1 MIRDVISNDGYVI
14 SSLLSLLIIL
24 IVKKINRRRFS
35 DLIRL
40 FANSN
45 YLRIYLKEHRFLDI
59 FDFILFL
66 NFIINCTTYTYI
78 LYGSFINLIEINTN
92 KFAAI
97 SITFTIFLALAS
109 MPFAFTYPLMKRYLF
124 DLHKTISIL
133 IFQQISTINFIG
145 IMLLPINLLLVFGL
159 NFDIRW
165 IIISIVLIATTILIG
180 MLKTIQTNLNFVLS
194 NFLYFILYICTL
206 EIGPYVIIYAQLKN
220 YNYL

>member
-45 YLRIYLKEHRFLDI
+45 YLRIYLKEHRFLDL

-66 NFIINCTTYTYI
+66 NFIINCTTHAYI
-78 LYGSFINLIEINTN
+78 LYSSFINLIEINTN
-92 KFAAI
+92 KFATI
-97 SITFTIFLALAS
+97 SIAFIIFLVLKLILKLL
-109 MPFAFTYPLMKRYLF
+109 TGYLF
-124 DLHKTISIL
+124 DLYKTISIL
-133 IFQQISTINFIG
+133 IFQQVSTINFIG

-165 IIISIVLIATTILIG
+165 IIISIVLIAATILIG
-180 MLKTIQTNLNFVLS
+180 VLKTIQTNLNFVLS

-206 EIGPYVIIYAQLKN
+206 EIGPYVIIYDQLKN

>member
-14 SSLLSLLIIL
+14 SSLISLLIIL
-24 IVKKINRRRFS
+24 IVKKINSRRFS
-35 DLIRL
+35 DIIRL
-40 FANSN
+40 FTNSN
-45 YLRIYLKEHRFLDI
+45 YLRIYLKEHRFLDL

-66 NFIINCTTYTYI
+66 NFIINFTTYTYI
-78 LYGSFINLIEINTN
+78 LYNSLINLIEINTN

-97 SITFTIFLALAS
+97 SIAFTIFLALKLILKLL
-109 MPFAFTYPLMKRYLF
+109 TGYLF

-133 IFQQISTINFIG
+133 IFQQVSTINFIG

-159 NFDIRW
+159 NFDFIW
-165 IIISIVLIATTILIG
+165 MIISIVLIATTILIG

-206 EIGPYVIIYAQLKN
+206 EIGPYIIIYDQLKN

>member
-1 MIRDVISNDGYVI
+1 MIRHVISNDGYVI

-24 IVKKINRRRFS
+24 IVKSINRRRFS

-40 FANSN
+40 FTNSN
-45 YLRIYLKEHRFLDI
+45 YLRIYLKEHRFLDV
-59 FDFILFL
+59 FDFILFF
-66 NFIINCTTYTYI
+66 NFIINCTAYAYV
-78 LYGSFINLIEINTN
+78 LYGSFINLIEISTN
-92 KFAAI
+92 KFATI
-97 SITFTIFLALAS
+97 SIAIIIFLALK
-109 MPFAFTYPLMKRYLF
+109 LILKLLIGYLF

-159 NFDIRW
+159 NFDIKW
-165 IIISIVLIATTILIG
+165 IILSIILIATTILNG

-206 EIGPYVIIYAQLKN
+206 EIGPYVIIYDQLKN

>member
-1 MIRDVISNDGYVI
+1 MIRHVISNDGYVI
-14 SSLLSLLIIL
+14 SSLVSLLIIL
-24 IVKKINRRRFS
+24 IVKSINRRRFS

-40 FANSN
+40 FTNSN

-59 FDFILFL
+59 FDFILFF
-66 NFIINCTTYTYI
+66 NFIINCTAYAYV
-78 LYGSFINLIEINTN
+78 LYGSFINLIEISTN
-92 KFAAI
+92 KFATI
-97 SITFTIFLALAS
+97 SIAIIIFLALK
-109 MPFAFTYPLMKRYLF
+109 LILKLLIGYLF

-159 NFDIRW
+159 NFDIKW
-165 IIISIVLIATTILIG
+165 IILSILLIATTILNG

-206 EIGPYVIIYAQLKN
+206 EIGPYVIIYDQLKN

>member
-45 YLRIYLKEHRFLDI
+45 YLRIYLKEHRFLDL

-66 NFIINCTTYTYI
+66 NFIINCTTHAYI
-78 LYGSFINLIEINTN
+78 LYSSFINLIEINTN
-92 KFAAI
+92 KFATI
-97 SITFTIFLALAS
+97 SIAFTIFLVLKLILKLL
-109 MPFAFTYPLMKRYLF
+109 TGYLF
-124 DLHKTISIL
+124 DLYKTISIL
-133 IFQQISTINFIG
+133 IFQQVSTINFIG

-165 IIISIVLIATTILIG
+165 IIISTVLIAITILIG

-206 EIGPYVIIYAQLKN
+206 EIGPYVIIYDQLKN

>member
-1 MIRDVISNDGYVI
+1 MIRHVISNDGYII
-14 SSLLSLLIIL
+14 SSLVSLLIIL
-24 IVKKINRRRFS
+24 IVKSINRRRFS

-40 FANSN
+40 FTNSN
-45 YLRIYLKEHRFLDI
+45 YLRIYLKEYRFLDV
-59 FDFILFL
+59 FDFILFF
-66 NFIINCTTYTYI
+66 NFIINCTAYAYV

-92 KFAAI
+92 KFATI
-97 SITFTIFLALAS
+97 SIAIIIFLALK
-109 MPFAFTYPLMKRYLF
+109 LILKLLIGYLF

-159 NFDIRW
+159 NFDIKW
-165 IIISIVLIATTILIG
+165 IILSILLIATTILNG

-206 EIGPYVIIYAQLKN
+206 EIGPYVIIYDQLKN

>member
-45 YLRIYLKEHRFLDI
+45 YLRIYLKEHRFLDL

-66 NFIINCTTYTYI
+66 NFIINCTTHAYI
-78 LYGSFINLIEINTN
+78 LYSSFINLIEINTN
-92 KFAAI
+92 KFATI
-97 SITFTIFLALAS
+97 SIAFIIFLVLKLILKLL
-109 MPFAFTYPLMKRYLF
+109 TGYLF
-124 DLHKTISIL
+124 DLYKTISIL
-133 IFQQISTINFIG
+133 IFQQVSTINFIG

-165 IIISIVLIATTILIG
+165 IIISTVLIVITILIG

-206 EIGPYVIIYAQLKN
+206 EIGPYVIIYDQLKN

>member
-45 YLRIYLKEHRFLDI
+45 YLRIYLKEHRFLDL

-66 NFIINCTTYTYI
+66 NFIINCTTHAYI
-78 LYGSFINLIEINTN
+78 LYSSFINLIEINTN
-92 KFAAI
+92 KFATI
-97 SITFTIFLALAS
+97 SIAFIIFLVLKLILKLL
-109 MPFAFTYPLMKRYLF
+109 TGYLF
-124 DLHKTISIL
+124 DLYKTISIL
-133 IFQQISTINFIG
+133 IFQQVSTINFIG

-165 IIISIVLIATTILIG
+165 IIISTVLIATTILIG

-206 EIGPYVIIYAQLKN
+206 EIGPYIIIYDQLKN

>member
-45 YLRIYLKEHRFLDI
+45 YLRIYLKEHRFLDL

-66 NFIINCTTYTYI
+66 NFIINCTTHAYI
-78 LYGSFINLIEINTN
+78 LYSSFINLIEINTN
-92 KFAAI
+92 KFATI
-97 SITFTIFLALAS
+97 SIAFTIFLVLKLILKLL
-109 MPFAFTYPLMKRYLF
+109 TGYLF
-124 DLHKTISIL
+124 DLYKTISIL
-133 IFQQISTINFIG
+133 IFQQVSTINFIG

-165 IIISIVLIATTILIG
+165 IIISTVLIATTILIG

-206 EIGPYVIIYAQLKN
+206 EIGPYIIIYDQLKN

>member
-1 MIRDVISNDGYVI
+1 MIRHVISNDGYII
-14 SSLLSLLIIL
+14 SSLVSLLIIL
-24 IVKKINRRRFS
+24 IVKSINRRRFS

-40 FANSN
+40 FTNSN

-59 FDFILFL
+59 FDFILFF
-66 NFIINCTTYTYI
+66 NFIINCTAYAYV
-78 LYGSFINLIEINTN
+78 LYGSFINLIEISTN
-92 KFAAI
+92 KFATI
-97 SITFTIFLALAS
+97 SIAIIIFLALK
-109 MPFAFTYPLMKRYLF
+109 LILKLLIGYLF

-159 NFDIRW
+159 NFDIKW
-165 IIISIVLIATTILIG
+165 IILSIILIATTILNG

-206 EIGPYVIIYAQLKN
+206 EIGPYVIIYDQLKN

>member
-66 NFIINCTTYTYI
+66 NFIINFTTYTYI

-97 SITFTIFLALAS
+97 SIAFTIFLALKLILKLL
-109 MPFAFTYPLMKRYLF
+109 TGYLF

-133 IFQQISTINFIG
+133 IFQQVSTLNFIG

-159 NFDIRW
+159 NFDIIW
-165 IIISIVLIATTILIG
+165 MIISIVLIATTILIG

-206 EIGPYVIIYAQLKN
+206 EIGPYVIIYDQLKN

>member
-66 NFIINCTTYTYI
+66 NFIINFTTYTYI

-92 KFAAI
+92 KFSAI
-97 SITFTIFLALAS
+97 SIAFTIFLALKLILKLL
-109 MPFAFTYPLMKRYLF
+109 TGYLF

-133 IFQQISTINFIG
+133 IFQQVSTLNFIG

-159 NFDIRW
+159 NFDIIW
-165 IIISIVLIATTILIG
+165 MIISIVLIATTILIG

-206 EIGPYVIIYAQLKN
+206 EIGPYVIIYDQLKN

>member
-1 MIRDVISNDGYVI
+1 MIRHVISNDGYVI

-24 IVKKINRRRFS
+24 IVKSINRRRFS

-40 FANSN
+40 FTNSN
-45 YLRIYLKEHRFLDI
+45 YLRIYLKEHRFLDV
-59 FDFILFL
+59 FDFILFF
-66 NFIINCTTYTYI
+66 NFIINCTAYAYV
-78 LYGSFINLIEINTN
+78 LYGSFINLIEISTN
-92 KFAAI
+92 KFATI
-97 SITFTIFLALAS
+97 SIAIIIFLALK
-109 MPFAFTYPLMKRYLF
+109 LILKLLIGYLF
-124 DLHKTISIL
+124 DLRKTISIL

-159 NFDIRW
+159 NFDIKW
-165 IIISIVLIATTILIG
+165 IILSIILIATTILNV

-206 EIGPYVIIYAQLKN
+206 EIGPYVIIYDQLKN

>member
-45 YLRIYLKEHRFLDI
+45 YLRIYLKEHRFLDL

-66 NFIINCTTYTYI
+66 NFIINCTTHAYI
-78 LYGSFINLIEINTN
+78 LYSSFINLIEINTN
-92 KFAAI
+92 KFATI
-97 SITFTIFLALAS
+97 SIAFIIFLVLKLILKLL
-109 MPFAFTYPLMKRYLF
+109 TGYLF
-124 DLHKTISIL
+124 DLYKTISIL
-133 IFQQISTINFIG
+133 IFQQVSTINFIG

-165 IIISIVLIATTILIG
+165 IIISTVLIATTILIG
-180 MLKTIQTNLNFVLS
+180 MLKTIQKNLNFVLS

-206 EIGPYVIIYAQLKN
+206 EIGPYIIIYDQLKR
-220 YNYL
+220 L

>member
-24 IVKKINRRRFS
+24 IVKSINRRRFS

-40 FANSN
+40 FTNSN
-45 YLRIYLKEHRFLDI
+45 YLRIYLKEHRFLDV

-78 LYGSFINLIEINTN
+78 LYSSFINLIEINTN
-92 KFAAI
+92 KFATI
-97 SITFTIFLALAS
+97 SIAFIIFLALKLIVKILIS
-109 MPFAFTYPLMKRYLF
+109 YLF
-124 DLHKTISIL
+124 DLHKTINIL

-145 IMLLPINLLLVFGL
+145 IMLLPMNLLLVFGL
-159 NFDIRW
+159 NFDIKW
-165 IIISIVLIATTILIG
+165 IIISVVLIVTIILIG

-206 EIGPYVIIYAQLKN
+206 EIGPYVIIYDQLKN

>member
-1 MIRDVISNDGYVI
+1 MIRHVISNDGYVI
-14 SSLLSLLIIL
+14 SSLVSLLIIL
-24 IVKKINRRRFS
+24 IVKSINRRRFS

-40 FANSN
+40 FTNSN
-45 YLRIYLKEHRFLDI
+45 YLRIYLKEYRFLEV
-59 FDFILFL
+59 FDFILFF
-66 NFIINCTTYTYI
+66 NFIINCTAYAYV

-92 KFAAI
+92 KFATI
-97 SITFTIFLALAS
+97 SIAIIIFLALK
-109 MPFAFTYPLMKRYLF
+109 LILKLLIGYLF

-159 NFDIRW
+159 NFDIKW
-165 IIISIVLIATTILIG
+165 IILSIILIATTILNG

-206 EIGPYVIIYAQLKN
+206 EIGPYVIIYDQLKN

>member
-1 MIRDVISNDGYVI
+1 MIRHVISNDGYVI
-14 SSLLSLLIIL
+14 SSLVSLLIIL
-24 IVKKINRRRFS
+24 IVKSINRRRFS

-40 FANSN
+40 FTNSN
-45 YLRIYLKEHRFLDI
+45 YLRIYLKEYRFLEV
-59 FDFILFL
+59 FDFILFF
-66 NFIINCTTYTYI
+66 NFIINCTAYAYV
-78 LYGSFINLIEINTN
+78 LYGSFINLIEISTN
-92 KFAAI
+92 KFATI
-97 SITFTIFLALAS
+97 SIAIIIFLALK
-109 MPFAFTYPLMKRYLF
+109 LILKLLIGYLF

-159 NFDIRW
+159 NFDIKW
-165 IIISIVLIATTILIG
+165 IILSIILIATTILNG

-206 EIGPYVIIYAQLKN
+206 EIGPYVIIYDQLKN

>member
-1 MIRDVISNDGYVI
+1 MIRHVISNDGYVI
-14 SSLLSLLIIL
+14 SSLVSLLIIL
-24 IVKKINRRRFS
+24 IVKSINRRRFS

-40 FANSN
+40 FTNSN
-45 YLRIYLKEHRFLDI
+45 YLRIYLKEHRFLDV
-59 FDFILFL
+59 FDFILFF
-66 NFIINCTTYTYI
+66 NFIINCTAYAYV

-92 KFAAI
+92 KFATI
-97 SITFTIFLALAS
+97 SIAIIIFLALK
-109 MPFAFTYPLMKRYLF
+109 LILKLLIGYLF

-159 NFDIRW
+159 NFDIKW
-165 IIISIVLIATTILIG
+165 IILSIILIATTILNG

-206 EIGPYVIIYAQLKN
+206 EIGPYVIIYDQLKN

>member
-1 MIRDVISNDGYVI
+1 MIRHVISNDGYVI
-14 SSLLSLLIIL
+14 SSLVSLLIIL
-24 IVKKINRRRFS
+24 IVKSINRRRFS

-40 FANSN
+40 FTNSN

-59 FDFILFL
+59 FDFILFF
-66 NFIINCTTYTYI
+66 NFIINCTAYAYV
-78 LYGSFINLIEINTN
+78 LYGSFINLIEISTN
-92 KFAAI
+92 KFATI
-97 SITFTIFLALAS
+97 SIAIIIFLALK
-109 MPFAFTYPLMKRYLF
+109 LILKLLIGYLF

-159 NFDIRW
+159 NFDIKW
-165 IIISIVLIATTILIG
+165 IILSIILIATTILNG

-206 EIGPYVIIYAQLKN
+206 EIGPYVIIYDQLKN

>member
-45 YLRIYLKEHRFLDI
+45 YLRIYLKEHRFLDL

-66 NFIINCTTYTYI
+66 NFIINCTTHAYI
-78 LYGSFINLIEINTN
+78 LYSSFINLIEINTN
-92 KFAAI
+92 KFATI
-97 SITFTIFLALAS
+97 SIAFTIFLVLKLILKLL
-109 MPFAFTYPLMKRYLF
+109 TGYLF
-124 DLHKTISIL
+124 DLYKTISIL
-133 IFQQISTINFIG
+133 IFQQVSTINFIG

-165 IIISIVLIATTILIG
+165 IIISTVLIVII
-180 MLKTIQTNLNFVLS
+180 KTIQTNLNFVLS

-206 EIGPYVIIYAQLKN
+206 EIGPYIIIYDQLKN

>member
-45 YLRIYLKEHRFLDI
+45 YLRIYLKEHRFLDL

-66 NFIINCTTYTYI
+66 NFIINCTTHAYI
-78 LYGSFINLIEINTN
+78 LYSSFINLIEINTN
-92 KFAAI
+92 KFATI
-97 SITFTIFLALAS
+97 SIAFIIFLVLKLILKLL
-109 MPFAFTYPLMKRYLF
+109 TGYLF
-124 DLHKTISIL
+124 DLYKTISIL
-133 IFQQISTINFIG
+133 IFQQVSTINFIG

-165 IIISIVLIATTILIG
+165 IIISTVLIAITILIG

-206 EIGPYVIIYAQLKN
+206 EIGPYIIIYDQLKN

>member
-14 SSLLSLLIIL
+14 SSLVSLLIIL
-24 IVKKINRRRFS
+24 IVKSINRRRFS
-35 DLIRL
+35 DLMRL
-40 FANSN
+40 FTNSN

-66 NFIINCTTYTYI
+66 NFIINCTAYTYI
-78 LYGSFINLIEINTN
+78 LYGSFINLIEIKTN
-92 KFAAI
+92 KFVTI
-97 SITFTIFLALAS
+97 SIAFTIFLALKLILKLL
-109 MPFAFTYPLMKRYLF
+109 TGYLF

-133 IFQQISTINFIG
+133 IFQQVSTINFIG

-165 IIISIVLIATTILIG
+165 IIISIVLIAATILIG
-180 MLKTIQTNLNFVLS
+180 VLKTIQTNLNFVLS

-206 EIGPYVIIYAQLKN
+206 EIGPYVIIYDQLKN

>member
-1 MIRDVISNDGYVI
+1 LYLN
-14 SSLLSLLIIL
+14 
-24 IVKKINRRRFS
+24 FS
-35 DLIRL
+35 
-40 FANSN
+40 
-45 YLRIYLKEHRFLDI
+45 
-59 FDFILFL
+59 LFL

-78 LYGSFINLIEINTN
+78 LYCSFINLIEINTN
-92 KFAAI
+92 KFATI
-97 SITFTIFLALAS
+97 SIAIIIFLALK
-109 MPFAFTYPLMKRYLF
+109 LILKLLIGYLF

-159 NFDIRW
+159 NFDIKW
-165 IIISIVLIATTILIG
+165 IILSIILIATTILNG

-206 EIGPYVIIYAQLKN
+206 EIGPYVIIYDQLKN